1 MAIGRVPGQ
10 TGIQPS
16 IVTAKG
22 DLIVATASGSVTNQA
37 VGSNNQVLTA
47 DSAQADGVKWA
58 NGSAATLTTT
68 GDIIYAS
75 AANTP
80 ARLGI
85 GSTGQ
90 VLKVSGGLPAWG
102 ADLSGGMTLLAT
114 TTFNNTVSTYTFSSL
129 GSYKHLLF
137 LGTDMQHNS
146 SAANSRINMRFNS
159 DSGSNYGY
167 SLMQMN
173 GTTYSGTA
181 GANQEAQLIIS
192 VPAGSVVG
200 AQGNATAKLRG
211 GELSLFIPNYGSS
224 NQVKAAYWQ
233 GGSCQ
238 DGTRCQTQGVGR
250 WYNTSAITS
259 VTINFDNAAV
269 NFHTGTLLLY
279 GVD

>member
-85 GSTGQ
+85 GSTDQ
-90 VLKVSGGLPAWG
+90 VLKVSGGVPAWG
-102 ADLSGGMTLLAT
+102 AAPAASYVGALAY
-114 TTFNNTVSTYTFSSL
+114 FFSSQNL
-129 GSYKHLLF
+129 TSGVAVVLTFADEAWDTNGFHSTSSNTSRMTIPSGYGGKYLVQIVASVTT
-137 LGTDMQHNS
+137 GTDTSIRLLKNGANISSRGLNS
-146 SAANSRINMRFNS
+146 SQLQQHVNTGGNTLQHSASFVIDVAAT
-159 DSGSNYGY
+159 DY
-167 SLMQMN
+167 L
-173 GTTYSGTA
+173 
-181 GANQEAQLIIS
+181 EA
-192 VPAGSVVG
+192 
-200 AQGNATAKLRG
+200 
-211 GELSLFIPNYGSS
+211 
-224 NQVKAAYWQ
+224 
-233 GGSCQ
+233 
-238 DGTRCQTQGVGR
+238 
-250 WYNTSAITS
+250 AI
-259 VTINFDNAAV
+259 VANAASKV
-269 NFHTGTLLLY
+269 CTDASFSISYLGA
-279 GVD
+279 

>member
-90 VLKVSGGLPAWG
+90 VLTVSGGIPSW
-102 ADLSGGMTLLAT
+102 
-114 TTFNNTVSTYTFSSL
+114 
-129 GSYKHLLF
+129 
-137 LGTDMQHNS
+137 
-146 SAANSRINMRFNS
+146 
-159 DSGSNYGY
+159 
-167 SLMQMN
+167 
-173 GTTYSGTA
+173 
-181 GANQEAQLIIS
+181 
-192 VPAGSVVG
+192 
-200 AQGNATAKLRG
+200 ATASSSTPSFVGCFMYK
-211 GELSLFIPNYGSS
+211 SS
-224 NQVKAAYWQ
+224 NQSISNDTSTVLTFTAEEIDTDGFHDNSTNTGRITIPSGKGGKYLFIGYASFETNGTGSRAVSFVKNGSTTVASPTRIAALGESGSDTRVNGQIIVNLVAGDYIEMTAYQ
-233 GGSCQ
+233 KSGGSLNV
-238 DGTRCQTQGVGR
+238 QGDSIDTFRTKFGCVYLG
-250 WYNTSAITS
+250 A
-259 VTINFDNAAV
+259 
-269 NFHTGTLLLY
+269 
-279 GVD
+279 

>member
-22 DLIVATASGSVTNQA
+22 DLIVATASGSVTNQS

-90 VLKVSGGLPAWG
+90 ALTVSGGVPAWATLASG
-102 ADLSGGMTLLAT
+102 GWTLDSTTTLSGSSTSINLPSGYRELKIFIVNYNLSADAYPSITFNSSTTGLYANLYLYGT
-114 TTFNNTVSTYTFSSL
+114 TTGNAASAVAETALYLGQGGVVSSGANNNNAVITFENQDSTTGWKNYIMTDISEQ
-129 GSYKHLLF
+129 G
-137 LGTDMQHNS
+137 GTKKNAFWAGFFRS
-146 SAANSRINMRFNS
+146 TSAV
-159 DSGSNYGY
+159 
-167 SLMQMN
+167 
-173 GTTYSGTA
+173 TTIQIKA
-181 GANQEAQLIIS
+181 GAQTWS
-192 VPAGSVVG
+192 
-200 AQGNATAKLRG
+200 G
-211 GELSLFIPNYGSS
+211 GTVL
-224 NQVKAAYWQ
+224 V
-233 GGSCQ
+233 
-238 DGTRCQTQGVGR
+238 
-250 WYNTSAITS
+250 
-259 VTINFDNAAV
+259 
-269 NFHTGTLLLY
+269 Y
-279 GVD
+279 GVK